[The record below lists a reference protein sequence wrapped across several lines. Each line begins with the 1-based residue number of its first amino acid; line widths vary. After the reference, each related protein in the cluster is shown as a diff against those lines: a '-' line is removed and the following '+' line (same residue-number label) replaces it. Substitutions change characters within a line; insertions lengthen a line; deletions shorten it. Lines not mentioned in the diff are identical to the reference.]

1 MKFFD
6 YKFIL
11 LLGLTLVVYFIYR
24 ELEYLRTKV
33 EKLETDI
40 KNTDK
45 LECKIKP
52 EPEILEKSENSGN
65 MEIKKT
71 PINIKMD
78 LSSSSSS
85 PKLNNINQEQNVE
98 TNIVEAEK
106 VTNYDIIS
114 GTSESESESELYSD
128 DSGHLEIYSN
138 DNECF
143 DENQQSLIES
153 VEAVKKEKQVEVIEV
168 NNIPELVMDL
178 SNVTFDLPVV
188 DNNMSYDNLDKLKMP
203 EIKKMAEGKN
213 ISLTKK
219 VGTMQKQKTKKELI
233 DELLNKD
240 F

>member
-40 KNTDK
+40 KNTNK
-45 LECKIKP
+45 LECKIDP
-52 EPEILEKSENSGN
+52 EPEILEKSGN
-65 MEIKKT
+65 LEIKKT

-78 LSSSSSS
+78 LSSSASS
-85 PKLNNINQEQNVE
+85 PKLNNIKQEQNVE

-106 VTNYDIIS
+106 VINYDIIS

-178 SNVTFDLPVV
+178 SNVTFDLPET
-188 DNNMSYDNLDKLKMP
+188 NTNISYDSLDKLKMP

-233 DELLNKD
+233 EEILTV
-240 F
+240 